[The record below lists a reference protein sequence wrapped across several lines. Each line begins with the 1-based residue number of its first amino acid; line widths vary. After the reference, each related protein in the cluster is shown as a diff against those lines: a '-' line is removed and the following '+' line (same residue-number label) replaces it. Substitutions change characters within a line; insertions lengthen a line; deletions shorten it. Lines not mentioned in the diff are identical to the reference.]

1 VVAGAPH
8 QSHCLACLAHGAGRQ
23 LDQSNK
29 REFRSVECRSWAD
42 RFQMD
47 PVSNSV
53 DHTLDEVR
61 ARPDILLTELIAY
74 FDAVRAVARLP
85 SQRHRHR
92 PGPGITFLNLGNRHT
107 RLIFEHILV
116 EISEHVGQVELLR
129 DMMRGVGAK
138 DGRREQVWAFPT
150 SLRQSN

>member
-1 VVAGAPH
+1 
-8 QSHCLACLAHGAGRQ
+8 
-23 LDQSNK
+23 
-29 REFRSVECRSWAD
+29 
-42 RFQMD
+42 MD

-92 PGPGITFLNLGNRHT
+92 PGPGIPFLNLGNRHT

-138 DGRREQVWAFPT
+138 EY
-150 SLRQSN
+150 